1 MYSFDVWWGI
11 LRTAL
16 IYVVVPT
23 LVLFGLIAVLVNI
36 WGRGYREPYEPRN
49 AVFPTGPEWTADG
62 TQLVFGHRDSIY
74 VAASDGSSVELVH
87 GGRGDEDVNFYP
99 RVSPD
104 GSKIAFMK
112 YRHVEWLF
120 RVSHHWEIAIS
131 ELDGSV
137 GRLIE
142 FPRRRS
148 SRGIVF
154 RSPTWGPE
162 ESWIAY
168 SSASDVYVEEVGGP
182 GARSIVNIGELGE
195 NSYITGLPLAWS
207 PDGRRIAFFVG
218 VDRSGSGDQR
228 GLYTVGVDGSGLKKI
243 AERTGAPAWSP
254 DGSRIAFA
262 NWELSR
268 RRDSLDYTVK
278 SLNTIAPDG
287 SDLRE
292 IISFPRGRFNWGG
305 GFSVPSG
312 ASWSP
317 DGSGIIFGKYTAAS
331 DGSTLQFRL
340 GKASWSP
347 DGSRIAVQISGSGS
361 SWDQSQVPAVLY
373 VVDRYGSDA
382 RVLVDPTLSPA
393 HGVPLIDL
401 LPLRD
406 SFAPTTIYFDRAGPR
421 PEPVDTGQCSNGIA
435 VEGPIQRP
443 LLVRD
448 CETLLT
454 LRDSLHANPPLNW
467 STETSMFTW
476 EGVEIGGSGDP
487 ETNAVI
493 GLRLPIR
500 DLTGFIADDLGLLT
514 SLVEL
519 DLSENWLSGGI
530 PGTLGQLANLRVLRL
545 SGNRLSGEIPAE
557 LGRLEGL
564 QTLDVGSNRLGGE
577 IPAELGRLESLETLD
592 VRNNRLSGGIPET
605 IGSMER
611 LKRLDL
617 SNNQISGPIPKEL
630 GNLLEMEHLD
640 MSVNE
645 LTGSLPGEMGRLI
658 GLKVVYLNYNDLS
671 GSVPPEWIGME
682 SIEKFDVTVTRISP
696 RVCLRRG
703 KVGPGPQVCEDQ

>member
-16 IYVVVPT
+16 IYVVFPT
-23 LVLFGLIAVLVNI
+23 LVLFGLIAVLIVL
-36 WGRGYREPYEPRN
+36 WGGGNPVEPYEPRN

-62 TQLVFGHRDSIY
+62 TQLVFGHGDSIY

-104 GSKIAFMK
+104 GSKIAFLK
-112 YRHVEWLF
+112 YRHVEWQF

-148 SRGIVF
+148 SRGIGF
-154 RSPTWGPE
+154 RHPTWGPE

-168 SSASDVYVEEVGGP
+168 SSASDVYVEEVGGS
-182 GARSIVNIGELGE
+182 GARSIANIGELGA
-195 NSYITGLPLAWS
+195 NSYIIGLPLAWS
-207 PDGRRIAFFVG
+207 PDGQRIAFVVG
-218 VDRSGSGDQR
+218 VDDRSGSGNQR
-228 GLYTVGVDGSGLKKI
+228 DLYTVGVDGSGLKKI
-243 AERTGAPAWSP
+243 AENAGAPAWSP

-262 NWELSR
+262 KRESST
-268 RRDSLDYTVK
+268 RDDSVK
-278 SLNTIAPDG
+278 SLNTIATDG

-292 IISFPRGRFNWGG
+292 IISFPRGRIDWSA
-305 GFSVPSG
+305 FSRFSD

-317 DGSGIIFGKYTAAS
+317 DGSGIIFGQYTAAS
-331 DGSTLQFRL
+331 DGSTLQFQQ
-340 GKASWSP
+340 GIASWSP
-347 DGSRIAVQISGSGS
+347 DGSRIAVKNPDFHPYGRRSEN
-361 SWDQSQVPAVLY
+361 PAVLY
-373 VVDRYGSDA
+373 TIDRYGSDARIVDSRHLSDVVLYTTAMDGSDA
-382 RVLVDPTLSPA
+382 RVLVDGTLSPA
-393 HGVPLIDL
+393 HGRPLSDADTLSTIYY
-401 LPLRD
+401 
-406 SFAPTTIYFDRAGPR
+406 TIYFDGAGPR

-435 VEGPIQRP
+435 VEGPTQRP

-454 LRDSLHANPPLNW
+454 LRDSLHANPALNW

-476 EGVEIGGSGDP
+476 EGVEIGGSTEPGSD
-487 ETNAVI
+487 AVI

-557 LGRLEGL
+557 LRRLESL
-564 QTLDVGSNRLGGE
+564 QTLDVGSNRLGG
-577 IPAELGRLESLETLD
+577 
-592 VRNNRLSGGIPET
+592 
-605 IGSMER
+605 
-611 LKRLDL
+611 
-617 SNNQISGPIPKEL
+617 
-630 GNLLEMEHLD
+630 
-640 MSVNE
+640 
-645 LTGSLPGEMGRLI
+645 
-658 GLKVVYLNYNDLS
+658 
-671 GSVPPEWIGME
+671 
-682 SIEKFDVTVTRISP
+682 
-696 RVCLRRG
+696 
-703 KVGPGPQVCEDQ
+703 